1 MRPSDLDA
9 LNRQFAIRD
18 RLFFREGPGGLTIAE
33 IRHSGGEATIA
44 LHGGHVLS
52 FRPRHHPPV
61 LWLSREARFETGS
74 AIRGG
79 IPVCWPWFADHPS
92 NNAMPAHGFV
102 RATVWTP
109 SASETLADGST
120 HLKLATADSE
130 ETMKRWPHRF
140 RLEIAVSVSDVL
152 RVALTATNTDRS
164 AFSCTGALHSYF
176 NISTPANVRIKGVAG
191 VAYLDKVDRM
201 RRKVQDGDVFI
212 DKETDRIYLDTN
224 AACTIEDRGMQRRIG
239 IAKTGSRTTVI
250 WNPWVE
256 KSALM
261 KDFGD
266 DEYQT
271 MVCVETAN
279 AGPDRV
285 RLAPGESHTLEAVI
299 CSEASD
305 PERPPIV
312 FLPAT
317 GPGDKSA

>member
-1 MRPSDLDA
+1 MNPKALEA

-33 IRHSGGEATIA
+33 VSHPDGEATVA
-44 LHGGHVLS
+44 LHGGHILS

-61 LWLSREARFETGS
+61 LWLSREARFEAGR

-92 NNAMPAHGFV
+92 NNRLPAHGLV
-102 RATVWTP
+102 RTTVWTP
-109 SASETLADGST
+109 SASKTLADGST
-120 HLKLATADSE
+120 LLKLSTADSE
-130 ETMKRWPHRF
+130 ETMPRWPHRF

-152 RVALTATNTDRS
+152 RVALTATNTDHS
-164 AFSCTGALHSYF
+164 AFACTGALHSYF
-176 NISTPANVRIKGVAG
+176 NISAPANIRIKGVAG

-201 RRKVQDGDVFI
+201 RRKVQDGDVCI
-212 DKETDRIYLDTN
+212 DRETDRIYVDTE
-224 AACTIEDRGMQRRIG
+224 AACSIEDRGLKRCIG

-250 WNPWVE
+250 WNPWVD
-256 KSALM
+256 KAAAM

-285 RLAPGESHTLEAVI
+285 RLAPGESHTLEAGI
-299 CSEASD
+299 HSETLD
-305 PERPPIV
+305 R
-312 FLPAT
+312 
-317 GPGDKSA
+317 